1 MWVALALVSALCL
14 GFYDIFK
21 KLSVRAND
29 VLMVLMLNT
38 VFGAL
43 YMSPFLIA
51 GIADGNYG
59 FGNTFSG
66 HMLILLKSFIVL
78 GSWLLGYFA
87 IKHLPLTVQG
97 PINASR
103 PVIVLV
109 GALLI
114 FGERLNWMQWI
125 GIMLGFASLFF
136 ISRIGA
142 KEGFSLK
149 HSRWIWMS
157 IGATVLGAVSALYD
171 KYLLR
176 SFAPIEVQG
185 WYSLYQC
192 IIMVTVISLLRGL
205 RRGRSFPIRKGES
218 SGKVAASGAAQM
230 VSNVEDKKFVWRWT
244 IPCIALF
251 LTIADMA
258 YFYSLSLP
266 GSMVAVV
273 SMIRRGSV
281 IVSFFYGVIALHEK
295 NIKPKLIDLGVLL
308 LSLALLVIGSRLS

>member
-1 MWVALALVSALCL
+1 MWIALALVSALCL
-14 GFYDIFK
+14 GFYDVFK
-21 KLSVRAND
+21 KLSVKGND

-43 YMSPFLIA
+43 YMSPFLVSDA
-51 GIADGNYG
+51 FHGNFG
-59 FGNTFSG
+59 FGNTAEG
-66 HMLILLKSFIVL
+66 HLLILLKSVIVL
-78 GSWLLGYFA
+78 ASWLLGYFA

-114 FGERLNWMQWI
+114 FGERLNWIQWA
-125 GIMLGFASLFF
+125 GIALGFASLFF

-149 HSRWIWMS
+149 HSKWIWMS
-157 IGATVLGAVSALYD
+157 IGATFLGAISALYD
-171 KYLLR
+171 KFLLKMYH
-176 SFAPIEVQG
+176 PIEVQA

-192 IIMVTVISLLRGL
+192 FIMVAAILILREL
-205 RRGRSFPIRKGES
+205 HKEKGD
-218 SGKVAASGAAQM
+218 G
-230 VSNVEDKKFVWRWT
+230 FRWRWT

-251 LTIADMA
+251 LTVADMA

-281 IVSFFYGVIALHEK
+281 IVSFVYGVVALHEK
-295 NIKPKLIDLGVLL
+295 NIKPKLVDLGVLL
-308 LSLALLVIGSRLS
+308 LSLALLVVGSHFP

>member
-1 MWVALALVSALCL
+1 MWVILALISALGL

-21 KLSVRAND
+21 KLSVRGND

-51 GIADGNYG
+51 GLSDGDFG
-59 FGNTFSG
+59 FGNYPHG
-66 HMLILLKSFIVL
+66 HLLILVKSFIVL
-78 GSWLLGYFA
+78 GSWLLGYLA

-114 FGERLNWMQWI
+114 FGERLNFIQWT
-125 GIMLGFASLFF
+125 GILLGFASLFF

-142 KEGFSLK
+142 REGFSLK

-171 KYLLR
+171 KFLLR
-176 SFAPIEVQG
+176 NYSPIEVQA
-185 WYSLYQC
+185 WYSLYQA
-192 IIMVTVISLLRGL
+192 IIMVIVISIIRN
-205 RRGRSFPIRKGES
+205 GRKKLA
-218 SGKVAASGAAQM
+218 GKF
-230 VSNVEDKKFVWRWT
+230 EWRWT

-251 LTIADMA
+251 LTAADMA

-281 IVSFFYGVIALHEK
+281 IVSFLYGILALHEK
-295 NIKPKLIDLGVLL
+295 NLKPKLIDLGMLL
-308 LSLALLVIGSRLS
+308 LSLGLLVIGSQL

>member
-1 MWVALALVSALCL
+1 MWIALALLSALCL

-21 KLSVRAND
+21 KLSLKSNN
-29 VLMVLMLNT
+29 VLTVLMLNT

-43 YMSPFLIA
+43 YMSPFLI
-51 GIADGNYG
+51 GGLIEGNFG
-59 FGNTFSG
+59 FGNTAAG
-66 HMLILLKSFIVL
+66 HLMILLKSFIVL
-78 GSWLLGYFA
+78 GSWLLGYYA

-114 FGERLNWMQWI
+114 FGERLNWVQWT
-125 GIMLGFASLFF
+125 GILLGFASLFF

-142 KEGFSLK
+142 KEGFSFK
-149 HSRWIWMS
+149 HSRWLWMS
-157 IGATVLGAVSALYD
+157 LGATFLGAVSALYD
-171 KYLLR
+171 KYLMQFYRPL
-176 SFAPIEVQG
+176 EVQA

-192 IIMVTVISLLRGL
+192 VIMVTAISLMRIGH
-205 RRGRSFPIRKGES
+205 RQGGDRF
-218 SGKVAASGAAQM
+218 A
-230 VSNVEDKKFVWRWT
+230 WRWT
-244 IPCIALF
+244 IPFIALF
-251 LTIADMA
+251 LTVADMA
-258 YFYSLSLP
+258 YFYSLSIE

-281 IVSFFYGVIALHEK
+281 IVSFLYGVMALHEK

-308 LSLALLVIGSRLS
+308 LSLALLVIGSGM

>member
-1 MWVALALVSALCL
+1 MWVILALVSALCL

-21 KLSVRAND
+21 KLSVRGND

-43 YMSPFLIA
+43 YMSPFLIE
-51 GIADGNYG
+51 GVSHGNWG
-59 FGNTFSG
+59 FGNTVTG
-66 HMLILLKSFIVL
+66 HLQILLKSAIVL

-114 FGERLNWMQWI
+114 FGERLNWIQWL
-125 GIMLGFASLFF
+125 GITLGFASLFF

-142 KEGFSLK
+142 KEGFSIK
-149 HSRWIWMS
+149 HSKWIWMS
-157 IGATVLGAVSALYD
+157 IGATFLGAVSALYD
-171 KYLLR
+171 KYLLK
-176 SFAPIEVQG
+176 SFSPIEVQG

-192 IIMVTVISLLRGL
+192 FIMVITIS
-205 RRGRSFPIRKGES
+205 IIKGNKKQI
-218 SGKVAASGAAQM
+218 G
-230 VSNVEDKKFVWRWT
+230 DKFVWRWT

-251 LTIADMA
+251 LTVADIA
-258 YFYSLSLP
+258 YFYSLSLD
-266 GSMVAVV
+266 GSMVAIV

-281 IVSFFYGVIALHEK
+281 IVSFLYGVIALHEK
-295 NIKPKLIDLGVLL
+295 NIKPKLIDLSILL
-308 LSLALLVIGSRLS
+308 VSLALLVIGSQY

>member
-1 MWVALALVSALCL
+1 MWVILALVSALCL

-21 KLSVRAND
+21 KLSVRRND

-43 YMSPFLIA
+43 YMSPFLIE
-51 GIADGNYG
+51 GISHGNWG
-59 FGNTFSG
+59 FGNTVTG
-66 HMLILLKSFIVL
+66 HLQILLKSAIVL

-114 FGERLNWMQWI
+114 FGERLNWIQWL
-125 GIMLGFASLFF
+125 GITLGFASLFF

-142 KEGFSLK
+142 KEGFSIK
-149 HSRWIWMS
+149 HSKWIWMS
-157 IGATVLGAVSALYD
+157 IGATFLGAISALYD
-171 KYLLR
+171 KYLLK
-176 SFAPIEVQG
+176 SFSPIEVQG

-192 IIMVTVISLLRGL
+192 FIMVITIS
-205 RRGRSFPIRKGES
+205 IIKGNKKQI
-218 SGKVAASGAAQM
+218 G
-230 VSNVEDKKFVWRWT
+230 DKFVWRWT

-251 LTIADMA
+251 LTVADMA
-258 YFYSLSLP
+258 YFYSLSLD
-266 GSMVAVV
+266 GSMVAIV
-273 SMIRRGSV
+273 SMIRRVSV
-281 IVSFFYGVIALHEK
+281 IVSFLYGVIALHEK
-295 NIKPKLIDLGVLL
+295 NIKPKLIDLSILL
-308 LSLALLVIGSRLS
+308 VSLALLVIGSQY

>member
-1 MWVALALVSALCL
+1 MWIALALLSALCL

-21 KLSVRAND
+21 KLSVRRND

-43 YMSPFLIA
+43 YMSPFLISGVA
-51 GIADGNYG
+51 HGDYG
-59 FGNTFSG
+59 FGNTLTG
-66 HMLILLKSFIVL
+66 HLQILLKSVIVL

-109 GALLI
+109 GALII
-114 FGERLNWMQWI
+114 FGERLNLLQWA
-125 GIMLGFASLFF
+125 GILLGFASLFF

-149 HSRWIWMS
+149 HSKWIWMS
-157 IGATVLGAVSALYD
+157 IGATFLGAVSALYD
-171 KYLLR
+171 KYLLQ
-176 SFAPIEVQG
+176 SYHPIEVQA

-192 IIMVTVISLLRGL
+192 FIMVGAILILRAM
-205 RRGRSFPIRKGES
+205 RKEKGDGFE
-218 SGKVAASGAAQM
+218 
-230 VSNVEDKKFVWRWT
+230 WRWT

-251 LTIADMA
+251 LTVADMA

-281 IVSFFYGVIALHEK
+281 IVSFIYGVAALHEK
-295 NIKPKLIDLGVLL
+295 NIKPKLIDLCVLM
-308 LSLALLVIGSRLS
+308 LSLGLLVLGSE

>member
-1 MWVALALVSALCL
+1 MWIFLALLSALCL
-14 GFYDIFK
+14 GFYDVFK
-21 KLSVRAND
+21 KLSVRRND

-43 YMSPFLIA
+43 YMSPFLI
-51 GIADGNYG
+51 GDIIRGNYG
-59 FGNTFSG
+59 FGNSLTG
-66 HMLILLKSFIVL
+66 HLQILLKSFIVL

-109 GALLI
+109 GALVI
-114 FGERLNWMQWI
+114 FGERLNWVQWT
-125 GIMLGFASLFF
+125 GIALGFASLLF

-142 KEGFSLK
+142 KEGFSFR
-149 HSRWIWMS
+149 HSKWIWMS
-157 IGATVLGAVSALYD
+157 IGATMLGAVSALYD

-176 SFAPIEVQG
+176 SYAPIEVQA

-192 IIMVTVISLLRGL
+192 FIMVTVISLLRRNRAVG
-205 RRGRSFPIRKGES
+205 GDHF
-218 SGKVAASGAAQM
+218 Q
-230 VSNVEDKKFVWRWT
+230 WRWT

-251 LTIADMA
+251 LTVADMA
-258 YFYSLSLP
+258 YFYSLSLE
-266 GSMVAVV
+266 GSMVAIV

-281 IVSFFYGVIALHEK
+281 IVSFMYGVIALHEK
-295 NIKPKLIDLGVLL
+295 NIKPKLVDLSVLL
-308 LSLALLVIGSRLS
+308 VSLLLLVIGSRM